1 MSSALDAFTLLPVS
15 FDPETQRLSYPL
27 PDPRIQQE
35 CNKVNALHGLLLTE
49 DATKASNHVP
59 PPPVPVLPMR
69 SAAIDR
75 LRKTGNEHF
84 KKGEYGEAVRHYSFA
99 IDMAMSRPPW
109 EPSGLTREELHVLH
123 SNRSQGLMG
132 MQQWPEALIDAE
144 ISIEMKKQ
152 GNMKAH
158 WRRAKCLREMGR
170 LEEAKAALDYGL
182 EFGEDADLEALRKD
196 VISTIS
202 ALGGPK

>member
-1 MSSALDAFTLLPVS
+1 MASALDAFTLLPVS
-15 FDPETQRLSYPL
+15 FDHENQRLNYPL
-27 PDPRIQQE
+27 PDPAIQKE
-35 CNKVNALHGLLLTE
+35 CNKINALHGLLLTE
-49 DATKASNHVP
+49 DATQKIHIP
-59 PPPVPVLPMR
+59 PPPVPVQPHR
-69 SAAIDR
+69 SAGIDR
-75 LRKTGNEHF
+75 LRKTGNEFF
-84 KKGEYGEAVRHYSFA
+84 KKGEFMEAVRHYTFA

-132 MQQWPEALIDAE
+132 MHQWPEALVDAE

-182 EFGEDADLEALRKD
+182 EFGEDADLENLRKD
-196 VISTIS
+196 VINTINAIS
-202 ALGGPK
+202 GSK